1 MEKEYEFAREGRQR
15 RNRQGAFGLGWTG
28 GWCVAGLAMNQP
40 SAAGPSPNGA
50 KSDSTVGRRCAVW
63 SPSLGEIKW
72 STAAG
77 TYARRRPCGAPDVC
91 PKQGFPNNGAG
102 TFRLAGNESIVSGFP
117 FPNRSDK
124 RGGVSRKE
132 RINRSQRGAAKAA
145 RLFRTDRSGKRF
157 NRRQEVRRVVSVTGR
172 NQMVNGGGKICPAS
186 TMRRAGRMS
195 EAGVSEQRSRARSAW
210 TGTNQ
215 PSAVFPSP
223 AGATSEV
230 GFLRKSESTGA
241 SGARQKA
248 ARLFRTDRSGKRFSR
263 RQEVR
268 RVVSVTGRN
277 QMTIGGRNIC
287 QRRPSAR
294 RTYVRSG
301 GFRTTEQGTFRLDG
315 NESTVSG
322 FPFPS
327 RSDKRG
333 GVSQEERIN
342 RSQRGAA
349 KSRAAFPNGPER
361 KTIQSQAG
369 GAPRG
374 LRYWAKS
381 NDYRRPEHMPAAT
394 VRRAGRMSEAGV
406 PE

>member
-1 MEKEYEFAREGRQR
+1 
-15 RNRQGAFGLGWTG
+15 
-28 GWCVAGLAMNQP
+28 
-40 SAAGPSPNGA
+40 
-50 KSDSTVGRRCAVW
+50 
-63 SPSLGEIKW
+63 
-72 STAAG
+72 
-77 TYARRRPCGAPDVC
+77 
-91 PKQGFPNNGAG
+91 
-102 TFRLAGNESIVSGFP
+102 
-117 FPNRSDK
+117 
-124 RGGVSRKE
+124 
-132 RINRSQRGAAKAA
+132 
-145 RLFRTDRSGKRF
+145 
-157 NRRQEVRRVVSVTGR
+157 VVSVTGR
-172 NQMVNGGGKICPAS
+172 NQMVNGGGNICPAS

-195 EAGVSEQRSRARSAW
+195 EAGVPEQRSGHLPVGRERINRQRFSLPQPERQAGWGFSER
-210 TGTNQ
+210 TNQ
-215 PSAVFPSP
+215 PEP
-223 AGATSEV
+223 AGRGKSRAAFPNGPERKTIQPQA
-230 GFLRKSESTGA
+230 GGAPRGLRHWAKSNG
-241 SGARQKA
+241 
-248 ARLFRTDRSGKRFSR
+248 
-263 RQEVR
+263 
-268 RVVSVTGRN
+268 
-277 QMTIGGRNIC
+277 
-287 QRRPSAR
+287 QRRRENMPGVDHAAR

-394 VRRAGRMSEAGV
+394 VGAPDVCPKRGFPNNGAGHVPLGRERINRQRFSLPQPERQARWGFSGRANQPEPAGRGKKPRGFSERTGAENDSVAGRRCAAWS
-406 PE
+406 PLLGEIK